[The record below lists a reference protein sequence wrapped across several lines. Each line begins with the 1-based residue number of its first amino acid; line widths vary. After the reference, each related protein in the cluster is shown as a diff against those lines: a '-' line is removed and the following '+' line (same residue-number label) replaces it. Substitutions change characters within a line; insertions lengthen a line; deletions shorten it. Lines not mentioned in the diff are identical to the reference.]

1 MIDALF
7 GSKTRVKLLHLFL
20 NNPGKAFYVRE
31 ITRLID
37 EQINSVRR
45 ELSNLLEVGVITS
58 ATSDNKLFYE
68 VNRMYEHY
76 AAFKAI
82 FGDPKAEKTPSAKPQ
97 PKSAELPEWH
107 KHIQKLTGLR
117 VAVAAGVLVKNSA
130 SPVDLI
136 LVGDLSNTKT
146 TEIVQSAERTVGR
159 ELSFTTMRYDEFY
172 YRLSVRDRF
181 IHAILTNKHVVLL
194 DTDNILK
201 EQ

>member
-45 ELSNLLEVGVITS
+45 ELSNMLEVGIITS
-58 ATSDNKLFYE
+58 RDTDHKLYYE
-68 VNRMYEHY
+68 VSQRYEHY
-76 AAFKAI
+76 LPLRAI
-82 FGDPKAEKTPSAKPQ
+82 FADQKVASVVVDTDAESAQWQKQ
-97 PKSAELPEWH
+97 IMSLP
-107 KHIQKLTGLR
+107 GVR
-117 VAVAAGVLVKNSA
+117 VAIMAGILIPGSA
-130 SPVDLI
+130 SGVDLL
-136 LVGDLSNTKT
+136 LVGDTPKKK
-146 TEIVQSAERTVGR
+146 VDTVVALLEASQGR
-159 ELSFTTMRYDEFY
+159 ELTYSTLKYDEFY
-172 YRLSVRDRF
+172 YRLSVRDKF
-181 IHAILTNKHVVLL
+181 ITSILTNKHQVLV

>member
-45 ELSNLLEVGVITS
+45 ELANMLEVGIITS
-58 ATSDNKLFYE
+58 DSADNKLYYE
-68 VNRMYEHY
+68 VNQRYEY
-76 AAFKAI
+76 YVPFRAI
-82 FGDPKAEKTPSAKPQ
+82 FADQKVASVTAAAPKQTANTWEKALV
-97 PKSAELPEWH
+97 ALP
-107 KHIQKLTGLR
+107 GLR
-117 VAVAAGVLVKNSA
+117 VAIIAGVLVNGSA
-130 SPVDLI
+130 SSVDLL
-136 LVGDLSNTKT
+136 LVGSTPTKKANAAIA
-146 TEIVQSAERTVGR
+146 EIEAAEGR
-159 ELSFTTMRYDEFY
+159 ELTYSTLSYDEFY

-181 IHAILTNKHVVLL
+181 INDIITNKHRVLV